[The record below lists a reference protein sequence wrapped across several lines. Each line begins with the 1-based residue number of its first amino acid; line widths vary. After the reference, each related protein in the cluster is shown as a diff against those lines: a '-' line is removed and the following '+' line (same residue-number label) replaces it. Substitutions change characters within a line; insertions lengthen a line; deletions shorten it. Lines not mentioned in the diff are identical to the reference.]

1 MNIDNE
7 SNLLNKKIVYDL
19 TPFTQLDY
27 PEHLACIVWMS
38 GCNLRCGY
46 CYNKD
51 IVFSKKGKLCLKDV
65 LDFLEKRVGLLD
77 AVVLS
82 GGEASRYIDELFSF
96 CKEVK
101 KRGFKIKLDTNGI
114 EFENVKKLVESK
126 MLDFISLDYKAPKER
141 FFDITKFYEKEFG
154 LFRKTLKYLIKK
166 EFPFEVRTTLHS
178 DLLSEDDINHI
189 IEDLLYLGYKN
200 TYYIQLFL
208 PTQTTIDDISLP
220 QKEFDFSKLNKDIS
234 LEIRK
239 AG

>member
-1 MNIDNE
+1 
-7 SNLLNKKIVYDL
+7 LNKKIVYDL

-141 FFDITKFYEKEFG
+141 FFDITKFYEKEFVSQ
-154 LFRKTLKYLIKK
+154 TLNFLLKSSID
-166 EFPFEVRTTLHS
+166 FEIRTTLHK
-178 DLLSEDDINHI
+178 DLLNTDDINNI
-189 IEDLLYLGYKN
+189 IDDLVQRGYKKN
-200 TYYIQLFL
+200 YYIQKFQHTSDNIGNIGLES
-208 PTQTTIDDISLP
+208 DS
-220 QKEFDFSKLNKDIS
+220 FDSSKLLDS
-234 LEIRK
+234 LNIVWR
-239 AG
+239 